1 MLAQM
6 LVAPAVALDVQPP
19 MPLGSSDVP
28 GNSQNRACPL
38 KTSPNKAA
46 MPFQRDS
53 STSSC
58 SSWCSLLSCRRRWVL
73 SGLYGEGVWFVSG
86 FLKMYG
92 ASPFRVFNTRT
103 GLDCGGLRG
112 FLTSISYRRLNT
124 LNMTIEQFSSSSPGA
139 QLLWRAADVQQL
151 AVERRWPDDRKL
163 CPSGHAEAAH
173 KKHVAEQPDL
183 HARCYTSGSVR
194 STLHESSHT
203 LSCQQ
208 LCPAPPPPP
217 GSP

>member
-1 MLAQM
+1 MVCERFLK
-6 LVAPAVALDVQPP
+6 DVR
-19 MPLGSSDVP
+19 GI
-28 GNSQNRACPL
+28 
-38 KTSPNKAA
+38 
-46 MPFQRDS
+46 PFQS
-53 STSSC
+53 
-58 SSWCSLLSCRRRWVL
+58 
-73 SGLYGEGVWFVSG
+73 
-86 FLKMYG
+86 
-92 ASPFRVFNTRT
+92 FNTRT

-112 FLTSISYRRLNT
+112 FLTSISHRRLNT
-124 LNMTIEQFSSSSPGA
+124 LNMTIEQFSSSNPGA

-173 KKHVAEQPDL
+173 KKHVAKQPDL

-208 LCPAPPPPP
+208 LCPDPPPLPAPLNPRIASASCIARAVVLFLESSDSACQARISDSTSSHGAQKPNP
-217 GSP
+217 GCLV

>member
-1 MLAQM
+1 MVCERFLK
-6 LVAPAVALDVQPP
+6 DVR
-19 MPLGSSDVP
+19 GI
-28 GNSQNRACPL
+28 
-38 KTSPNKAA
+38 
-46 MPFQRDS
+46 PFQS
-53 STSSC
+53 
-58 SSWCSLLSCRRRWVL
+58 
-73 SGLYGEGVWFVSG
+73 
-86 FLKMYG
+86 
-92 ASPFRVFNTRT
+92 FNTRT

-112 FLTSISYRRLNT
+112 FLTSISHRRLNT

-208 LCPAPPPPP
+208 LCPPPPPSRTDCL
-217 GSP
+217 GFLHCQGRGAVLGELG

>member
-103 GLDCGGLRG
+103 PRVGLWGSTR
-112 FLTSISYRRLNT
+112 IPHRN
-124 LNMTIEQFSSSSPGA
+124 FSPPA
-139 QLLWRAADVQQL
+139 KHPQY
-151 AVERRWPDDRKL
+151 DDRAVL
-163 CPSGHAEAAH
+163 FQQSWSSAS
-173 KKHVAEQPDL
+173 L
-183 HARCYTSGSVR
+183 ARC
-194 STLHESSHT
+194 
-203 LSCQQ
+203 
-208 LCPAPPPPP
+208 
-217 GSP
+217 

>member
-1 MLAQM
+1 M
-6 LVAPAVALDVQPP
+6 
-19 MPLGSSDVP
+19 
-28 GNSQNRACPL
+28 
-38 KTSPNKAA
+38 
-46 MPFQRDS
+46 
-53 STSSC
+53 
-58 SSWCSLLSCRRRWVL
+58 
-73 SGLYGEGVWFVSG
+73 SG

-92 ASPFRVFNTRT
+92 ASPFRVSTLVHP
-103 GLDCGGLRG
+103 GLDCVGLRG
-112 FLTSISYRRLNT
+112 FLTTISHRRRNT

-208 LCPAPPPPP
+208 LCPDPPPPP
-217 GSP
+217 APLNPRIASASCIARAVVLFLESSDSACQARISDSTSSHGAQKPNPGCLA